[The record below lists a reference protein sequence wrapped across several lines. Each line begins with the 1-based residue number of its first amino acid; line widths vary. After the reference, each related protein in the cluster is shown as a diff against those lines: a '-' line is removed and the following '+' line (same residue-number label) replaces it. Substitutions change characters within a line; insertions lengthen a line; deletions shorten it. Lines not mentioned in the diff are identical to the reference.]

1 MTEAQLGKVERTN
14 EALNRPDRIVR
25 PNIILNPW
33 RKQVRLI
40 PALAGLECTIRHEQN
55 RTSILEKAEFLPS
68 LDGQITESCPAPFA
82 KIFLFFRN
90 PNHRYISRHP
100 VPPGGALR
108 NVTNA
113 GRDAVDA
120 DRALDEGA

>member
-1 MTEAQLGKVERTN
+1 MCATDL
-14 EALNRPDRIVR
+14 PD
-25 PNIILNPW
+25 
-33 RKQVRLI
+33 
-40 PALAGLECTIRHEQN
+40 
-55 RTSILEKAEFLPS
+55 
-68 LDGQITESCPAPFA
+68 DGQITESCPAPLA

-90 PNHRYISRHP
+90 ANQSISTLSR
-100 VPPGGALR
+100 PPSGGALR